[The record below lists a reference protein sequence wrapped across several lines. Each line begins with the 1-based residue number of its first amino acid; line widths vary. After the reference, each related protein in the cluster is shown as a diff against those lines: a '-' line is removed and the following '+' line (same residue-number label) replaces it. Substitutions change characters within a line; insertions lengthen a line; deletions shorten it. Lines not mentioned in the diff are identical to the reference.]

1 VTLYDHPLLVI
12 DPGMHMARITR
23 ASANRDG
30 SWGVTG
36 SHDKTVRIW
45 SLATGTPS
53 PAIRLP
59 TGPGNVGEV
68 NAVAISPD
76 GALIAAGGWT
86 RWTEADPQ
94 EQIYL
99 FDRMTTTLVNRIE
112 GVPSKVLHLV
122 FSPDGGLLVAALG
135 ENEGLRIYAK
145 AQDWSEIARDE
156 AYDGESYGAN
166 FAPDG
171 RLATT
176 SVDGWVRLYTGELKG
191 RLRPALG
198 VCASG
203 GGQPF
208 GIAFSADGARLAVG
222 YAGIANAYV
231 LDGRT
236 LAAHGRP
243 DLDGIELDNGSLSQV
258 AWSPDGQTLFAAGL
272 YWSGS
277 DRPVLAWDRAGA
289 GERRALPAG
298 RDGVMSLVPLPDGSL
313 LVASSDPWFARLDP
327 EGTPRWQHRPP
338 PADFSEQF
346 DTFSVSGDGIRIGF
360 GFEAYG
366 KTPASFDLAER
377 KLALGPVADATMA
390 VPRHHGLP
398 IEWWYKRPYPTLGG
412 KVLHLDE
419 REHALSLAIHPAGDR
434 FVLGAYWSLRA
445 FAADGSQLWRNR
457 VPAAVWAV
465 NITGDGRLVVAAYA
479 DGTIRWHRMSDGAEL
494 LAFMPL
500 SNRTDW
506 VSWTPEGYYSA
517 TPGAHGLLRWHIN
530 NGWDAPAS
538 IVAIEDIPGSY
549 RPNVL
554 SLVLDELET
563 QRALGRVI
571 LTEHDRE
578 IALRTNSRVSPNAQL
593 HLLAIGISAYNE
605 DHAKN
610 LRLRYADR
618 DASDLASA
626 LMATQ
631 ASIYHLNPQV
641 LLDEDATRSGIRWAL
656 KVIHESMRPGG
667 NDLAVVFFSG
677 HGALLD
683 DGRSR
688 KLYLLPTEVDARN
701 DQAIADTALAAD
713 ELTDRLQLLAE
724 RGRVLLLLDACHSGA
739 ATMSGIALRMDS
751 SALRL
756 RLADENITVLTSSS
770 GGEASFENPIWQH
783 GAFSKVLLDAFE
795 DPAADL
801 NRNRMISVLGLTNYV
816 ATRVPALTG
825 GKQNPG
831 MEVRFEGTLFRSAV

>member
-1 VTLYDHPLLVI
+1 MTGALYDHPLLVI
-12 DPGMHMARITR
+12 DPGMHTARITR
-23 ASANRDG
+23 ASASHSG

-45 SLATGTPS
+45 SLQAGTPS

-86 RWTEADPQ
+86 RWTQTDPQ

-99 FDRMTTTLVNRIE
+99 FDRVTAMLVHRIE

-135 ENEGLRIYAK
+135 ENEGIRVYAK
-145 AQDWSEIARDE
+145 ALNWCEIARDE
-156 AYDGESYGAN
+156 AYHGESYGAN
-166 FAPDG
+166 FASDG

-176 SVDGWVRLYTGELKG
+176 SLDGWVRLYTAELKG
-191 RLRPALG
+191 NVQPTAG
-198 VCASG
+198 AHASG
-203 GGQPF
+203 GRLPF
-208 GIAFSADGARLAVG
+208 GIAFSPDGARLAVG
-222 YAGIANAYV
+222 YADSANACI

-236 LAAHGRP
+236 LAAQGRP
-243 DLDGIELDNGSLSQV
+243 NLDGIDLGNGSLSQV
-258 AWSPDGQTLFAAGL
+258 TWSPDGQTLFAAGL

-298 RDGVMSLVPLPDGSL
+298 RDGVMSLVSLPDGSL
-313 LVASSDPWFARLDP
+313 LVASSDPWFARLNAD
-327 EGTPRWQHRPP
+327 GTPRWQQRPP
-338 PADFSEQF
+338 SADFSEQF
-346 DTFSVSGDGIRIGF
+346 DTFSVSREGIRIAF
-360 GFEAYG
+360 GYEAYG
-366 KTPASFDLAER
+366 KSPATFDLAER
-377 KLALGPVADATMA
+377 KLTLGPSADATLA

-412 KVLHLDE
+412 KVISLDE
-419 REHALSLAIHPAGDR
+419 REQALSLAIHPAGDR
-434 FVLGAYWSLRA
+434 FVLGAHWSLRA
-445 FAADGSQLWRNR
+445 FSADGLQLWRSR

-494 LAFMPL
+494 LALMPL
-500 SNRTDW
+500 SNRSDW

-517 TPGAHGLLRWHIN
+517 TPGAHGMLRWHVN
-530 NGWDAPAS
+530 NGWDASAS

-554 SLVLDELET
+554 SLVLEELET
-563 QRALGRVI
+563 QRALGRV
-571 LTEHDRE
+571 LLAEHDRE
-578 IALRTNSRVSPNAQL
+578 IALRTNSRVSPNAKL
-593 HLLAIGISAYNE
+593 HLLIIGISAN
-605 DHAKN
+605 
-610 LRLRYADR
+610 R
-618 DASDLASA
+618 DASDLANA
-626 LMATQ
+626 LMETQ
-631 ASIYHLNPQV
+631 NNLYDLSPQV

-656 KVIHESMRPGG
+656 KVMHESMRTGG

-677 HGALLD
+677 HGALID

-688 KLYLLPTEVDARN
+688 KLFLLPTDVDARN
-701 DQAIADTALAAD
+701 DQAIADTALSAD
-713 ELTDRLQLLAE
+713 ELTDKVRLLAE

-739 ATMSGIALRMDS
+739 ATMGGEQLRMDS

-756 RLADENITVLTSSS
+756 RLADENVTVLTSSS
-770 GGEASFENPIWQH
+770 GGEASFEDPIWQH
-783 GAFSKVLLDAFE
+783 GAFTKVLLDAFE

-816 ATRVPALTG
+816 AMRVPALTG
-825 GKQNPG
+825 GRQNPG